1 MANWESSDSRSRGFR
16 APERV
21 PIWGFMI
28 QETNLFL
35 EPEISKMVL
44 ILGPKWT
51 HSVYLFL
58 AHLFKNDFGSLFSS
72 WWRQFNLK
80 KHLWNQKEVGGF
92 NHLEVFSLICLC
104 FISIVQSF
112 FHRVASTL
120 YLVLQYADHL
130 LCHVQW
136 PTGHQ
141 AKSEVMLSCQLAKFL
156 ALFITVV
163 TMVQLH
169 TFEDQRLILY
179 HLGSYLA
186 ELHKDNKAALLNC
199 GIKW

>member
-72 WWRQFNLK
+72 
-80 KHLWNQKEVGGF
+80 
-92 NHLEVFSLICLC
+92 
-104 FISIVQSF
+104 
-112 FHRVASTL
+112 
-120 YLVLQYADHL
+120 
-130 LCHVQW
+130 
-136 PTGHQ
+136 
-141 AKSEVMLSCQLAKFL
+141 
-156 ALFITVV
+156 
-163 TMVQLH
+163 
-169 TFEDQRLILY
+169 
-179 HLGSYLA
+179 
-186 ELHKDNKAALLNC
+186 
-199 GIKW
+199 

>member
-1 MANWESSDSRSRGFR
+1 MNLRFHWLIFLIQRFMANWESSDSRSRGFR

-112 FHRVASTL
+112 FSSGGF
-120 YLVLQYADHL
+120 HL
-130 LCHVQW
+130 LSSAAICRPPAVPCPVTYRSSGKVWSNAVMPAGEIPCLVYHC
-136 PTGHQ
+136 GHYGT
-141 AKSEVMLSCQLAKFL
+141 
-156 ALFITVV
+156 ITY
-163 TMVQLH
+163 
-169 TFEDQRLILY
+169 FEDQRLILM
-179 HLGSYLA
+179 
-186 ELHKDNKAALLNC
+186 
-199 GIKW
+199 I

>member
-1 MANWESSDSRSRGFR
+1 MNKFSRNQKINFYNY
-16 APERV
+16 
-21 PIWGFMI
+21 
-28 QETNLFL
+28 NLIINL
-35 EPEISKMVL
+35 V
-44 ILGPKWT
+44 
-51 HSVYLFL
+51 V
-58 AHLFKNDFGSLFSS
+58 FKNDFGSLFSS
-72 WWRQFNLK
+72 WWRQFKLK

-156 ALFITVV
+156 ALFITLV

-169 TFEDQRLILY
+169 TLKT
-179 HLGSYLA
+179 
-186 ELHKDNKAALLNC
+186 KDWYWWYNC
-199 GIKW
+199 FITEIKEQ